1 MFKFRITPSLP
12 KESQEQKQAKKIY
25 PAKPLKGVVN
35 HEAHLESILTRFSK
49 TIEYLGR

>member
-1 MFKFRITPSLP
+1 MFGFRIAPALP
-12 KESQEQKQAKKIY
+12 KDRQEPQQAKEIY

-49 TIEYLGR
+49 TIAYLGR